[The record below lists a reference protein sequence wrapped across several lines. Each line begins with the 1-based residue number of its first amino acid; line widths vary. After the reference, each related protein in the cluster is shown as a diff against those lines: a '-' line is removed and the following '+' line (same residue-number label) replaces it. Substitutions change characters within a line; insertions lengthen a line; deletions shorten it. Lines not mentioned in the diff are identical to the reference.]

1 MDQPSSFQEHSS
13 NKGYLCISGL
23 HLCLHSLLGPM
34 ALKTVYKWPQMDISC
49 PDLSTEQVHP
59 TANLTCTNSG
69 HTTICIVSKTGLFI
83 SCASKSVA
91 DPTPSHRPAPSQ
103 LVVLELPLT
112 PLSQILPQTVS
123 ESGRLHMQNVL
134 IPATSHHPCCTIV
147 IIAQATLILCLDSCA
162 VPKCSS
168 HFYFF
173 PQ

>member
-59 TANLTCTNSG
+59 IANLTCTNSG

-91 DPTPSHRPAPSQ
+91 DPTPSHRPRLSWWYWSCPWLLCPKSYPRPSVSLAGSTCKMYWFQ
-103 LVVLELPLT
+103 LLLT
-112 PLSQILPQTVS
+112 T
-123 ESGRLHMQNVL
+123 
-134 IPATSHHPCCTIV
+134 PA
-147 IIAQATLILCLDSCA
+147 AQSW
-162 VPKCSS
+162 S
-168 HFYFF
+168 
-173 PQ
+173 